1 MKERRE
7 TILINFIDGS
17 FGFIFCGNW
26 IFKYTFSKLIC
37 KSIVPNMFR
46 KQRGP
51 SIKKI
56 IRRQVK
62 TGKKKPFR
70 HEEEAYCSEKNS
82 FKLSAAENSTEISG
96 QLRKWN
102 FLSLIIK
109 AYEGFLLRREKN
121 CLKILVLLI

>member
-1 MKERRE
+1 MEALDLFSEE
-7 TILINFIDGS
+7 TEYLN
-17 FGFIFCGNW
+17 
-26 IFKYTFSKLIC
+26 TLLQKLIC

-46 KQRGP
+46 KQRG
-51 SIKKI
+51 IFY
-56 IRRQVK
+56 Q
-62 TGKKKPFR
+62 KKKNHQETSEHRQKSLR
-70 HEEEAYCSEKNS
+70 HEEAYCNEKNS